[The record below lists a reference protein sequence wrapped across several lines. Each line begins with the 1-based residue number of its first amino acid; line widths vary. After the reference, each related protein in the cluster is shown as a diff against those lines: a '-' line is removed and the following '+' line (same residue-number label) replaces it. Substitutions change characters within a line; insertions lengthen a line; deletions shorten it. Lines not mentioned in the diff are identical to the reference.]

1 MKTSSKTPRNA
12 PWQPQRDLVGEG
24 VGQGGRRLGKSSCS
38 IYTFAF
44 TTTGRALAFC
54 ALRNIKDSSQN
65 SVYFELGLP
74 LSLAP
79 SPFGGWGW
87 LST

>member
-1 MKTSSKTPRNA
+1 MKTSSKTPRND
-12 PWQPQRDLVGEG
+12 PWQPPERPGGGE
-24 VGQGGRRLGKSSCS
+24 QGGKRLGRSSCS
-38 IYTFAF
+38 VYMFAF
-44 TTTGRALAFC
+44 TPTGRALAFC

>member
-1 MKTSSKTPRNA
+1 MKTSFKTPRNA
-12 PWQPQRDLVGEG
+12 PWQPQRDLVGGE
-24 VGQGGRRLGKSSCS
+24 QGRRRLGRSSCS
-38 IYTFAF
+38 VYTFAF
-44 TTTGRALAFC
+44 APTGRALAFC